1 MFSDVGLVLV
11 YKSNNEQRK
20 LHKEEAKDPNDQ
32 EKEQLDTY
40 DLFRLNLILK
50 PDGSRESKCNE

>member
-1 MFSDVGLVLV
+1 M
-11 YKSNNEQRK
+11 K
-20 LHKEEAKDPNDQ
+20 LNKEEAKDPNDQ

-50 PDGSRESKCNE
+50 VDGSRESKCNE